1 VPGEDPPRALLL
13 IRESMTESRE
23 GIDYAVRVS
32 ARARRVT
39 LRIAPPE
46 GLVVVVPRDFSRGKI
61 PSIIEERRTWIEKT
75 LARVLPDKNAG
86 PDVPLPERCF
96 LPALQTCLDLEE
108 KDFLTRLRSIAQERL
123 VPWAWS
129 LSRDAGLN
137 PASISI
143 RNQRT
148 IWGSCNAQGRI
159 SLNQKLLFLKP
170 HLVRYVI
177 LHELC
182 HLEYRNHSA
191 LFWSFLE
198 QVDPACK
205 AHRKE
210 IRSAQWSVP
219 PWAY

>member
-1 VPGEDPPRALLL
+1 MEDQK
-13 IRESMTESRE
+13 ISIGYS
-23 GIDYAVRVS
+23 VRVS
-32 ARARRVT
+32 ERARRVT
-39 LRIAPPE
+39 LRVAPPE
-46 GLVVVVPRDFSRGKI
+46 GLVVVVPRNFSRGEI

-86 PDVPLPERCF
+86 PEVPLPESCF
-96 LPALQTCLDLEE
+96 LPAIQICLDLEGKE
-108 KDFLTRLRSIAQERL
+108 ILTRLRSIAQERL
-123 VPWAWS
+123 LPWAWS
-129 LSRDAGLN
+129 LSKDAGLN

-148 IWGSCNAQGRI
+148 IWGSCNAKGRI

-191 LFWSFLE
+191 HFWSFLE
-198 QVDPACK
+198 QFDPACK

-210 IRSAQWSVP
+210 IRSDQWRVP
-219 PWAY
+219 LWAY